1 MSKSNLK
8 LAAERKNAPLVE
20 LGDTGLHRQGGHI
33 FEEWLPQLRGSFWA
47 KVVREMSENDP
58 VIGAILRA
66 VEMLTRQVEF
76 RVDPGSEDK
85 EGEAD
90 AQFVEEC
97 RNDMSATWQEIL
109 AEILSMLPWGWSWL
123 EQVYKVRNG
132 TEGEV
137 TSKYSDGRIGWRK
150 WSIRSQDSLSEWV
163 FDDEGGIQAMVQ
175 RSQYDFQA
183 RTIPIEKS
191 LLFRTTSRK
200 NNPEGYSILRSAFVP
215 WYRKTNIERIEA
227 IGIERDLV
235 GYPVMRVPSEII
247 TDSAN
252 VNTYTG
258 YKEMVTNI
266 RRDELEGAVIPSDTD
281 EHGNEMYSLS
291 LLTSGGT
298 RQMNTGEI
306 IIRYDTRIAMSMLA
320 DFMMLGHEKVGS
332 FALASSK
339 TNLFTTALGAYL
351 DSICEVINRHAIPRL
366 MKLNGR
372 PTDST
377 PKLVHGDIETVDLAE
392 LGTFIKELSGAGFT
406 EHLAE
411 DVQREIMK
419 RAGLPV
425 PADEE
430 EANAPKTEPVET
442 DLEDDVEL
450 PGN

>member
-1 MSKSNLK
+1 MKSSPLK
-8 LAAERKNAPLVE
+8 LAAERRNAPLVE
-20 LGDTGLHRQGGHI
+20 IGTTGLKRQGGRV
-33 FEEWLPQLRGSFWA
+33 FEEWLPQLRGTFWA
-47 KVVREMSENDP
+47 KAIREMSENDP

-76 RVDPGSEDK
+76 RVDPGAEDSDAL
-85 EGEAD
+85 AD
-90 AQFVEEC
+90 AQFVTEC
-97 RNDMSATWQEIL
+97 KDDMSCTWQDVL
-109 AEILSMLPWGWSWL
+109 AETMSMLPWGWSWL
-123 EQVYKVRNG
+123 EQVYKVRDG
-132 TEGEV
+132 SEGASA
-137 TSKYSDGRIGWRK
+137 SKYSDGRIGWRK
-150 WSIRSQDSLSEWV
+150 WSIRSQDSLSEWK
-163 FDDEGGIQAMVQ
+163 FDEEGGIAAMVQ
-175 RSQYDFQA
+175 RSLYDFQEHV
-183 RTIPIEKS
+183 IPIEKS

-215 WYRKTNIERIEA
+215 WYRKTHIERIEA

-247 TDSAN
+247 TNTAN
-252 VNTYTG
+252 ATTYES
-258 YKEMVTNI
+258 YKTMVANI

-281 EHGNEMYSLS
+281 EHGNKEYELS
-291 LLTSGGT
+291 LLSSGGT
-298 RQMNTGEI
+298 RQINTGEV

-372 PTDST
+372 PTDAM
-377 PKLVHGDIETVDLAE
+377 PKLMHGDIESVDLAE
-392 LGTFIKELSGAGFT
+392 LGTFIKDLSGAGFT

-411 DVQREIMK
+411 DVQREVMV

-425 PADEE
+425 SAEEDEG
-430 EANAPKTEPVET
+430 NAPKVEPKAEE
-442 DLEDDVEL
+442 DLEIE
-450 PGN
+450 